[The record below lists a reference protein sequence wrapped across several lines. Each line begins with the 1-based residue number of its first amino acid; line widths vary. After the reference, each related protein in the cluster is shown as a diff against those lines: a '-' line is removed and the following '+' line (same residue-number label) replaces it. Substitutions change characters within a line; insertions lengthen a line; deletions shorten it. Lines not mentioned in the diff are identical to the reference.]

1 MYNCT
6 VPVPIVCTANSND
19 ISYQIWYRTVPGLE
33 STVVSLSSFMN
44 SISLSVFVRK
54 EKKENT
60 IETHF
65 HEITYSNVRKD
76 SRNKHYYYFS
86 RLDILWWIIVLADPH
101 ILIQILTLSIR
112 QIKQSL
118 RDGWRSNLNGLR
130 YVWCFIFTFVAVVAV
145 VAYHWK

>member
-65 HEITYSNVRKD
+65 HEITYTVTFEKTPAINTT
-76 SRNKHYYYFS
+76 
-86 RLDILWWIIVLADPH
+86 IIFH
-101 ILIQILTLSIR
+101 
-112 QIKQSL
+112 
-118 RDGWRSNLNGLR
+118 
-130 YVWCFIFTFVAVVAV
+130 VWTF
-145 VAYHWK
+145 YDE